1 MEKYIEIAEVRKH
14 INYDW
19 DKADNAWTDTT
30 TPCPCCGR
38 PVKEGKGVYVHMI
51 GGGDILTL
59 SNDDFG
65 AGDME
70 WYEVGKTCYRTLE
83 KLWKTATAEELHK
96 LAD

>member
-1 MEKYIEIAEVRKH
+1 MEKYIEIEEVRKH
-14 INYDW
+14 IKYDQ
-19 DKADNAWTDTT
+19 DKADDAWTDNT

-38 PVKEGKGVYVHMI
+38 AVKEGKGVYVHMI

-65 AGDME
+65 AGDCGCF
-70 WYEVGKTCYRTLE
+70 EVGKTCYRTLE

>member
-1 MEKYIEIAEVRKH
+1 MEKYIEISEVRKH
-14 INYDW
+14 INYDR

-51 GGGDILTL
+51 DGGDILTL
-59 SNDDFG
+59 SNDNFG
-65 AGDME
+65 AGDCGCF
-70 WYEVGKTCYRTLE
+70 EVGKTCYRTLE

-96 LAD
+96 LAE

>member
-19 DKADNAWTDTT
+19 DKADNAWTDNSM
-30 TPCPCCGR
+30 PCPCCGR
-38 PVKEGKGVYVHMI
+38 PVKTGKGVEVHMI
-51 GGGDILTL
+51 DGGGILTL
-59 SNDDFG
+59 SRDNFG